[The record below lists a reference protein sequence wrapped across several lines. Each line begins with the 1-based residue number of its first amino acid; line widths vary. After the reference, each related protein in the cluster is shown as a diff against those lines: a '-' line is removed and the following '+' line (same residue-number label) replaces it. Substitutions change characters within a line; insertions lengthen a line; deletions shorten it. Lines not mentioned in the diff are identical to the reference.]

1 MRSLNNG
8 SKAPTLKKKKKSL
21 SRIPSRTSTEGSSES
36 LKDLTSRKLYFYI
49 RKHKMR
55 KVLREQDCSGIGN
68 KVRATVA
75 KGGTDDVRAKIAS
88 SLDL

>member
-1 MRSLNNG
+1 
-8 SKAPTLKKKKKSL
+8 
-21 SRIPSRTSTEGSSES
+21 
-36 LKDLTSRKLYFYI
+36 
-49 RKHKMR
+49 MR